1 MVMVAVRVMASTL
14 QGAEP
19 RVPAAGLLL
28 VARRLALPVRR
39 GALLHPHVHTQCR
52 RGHQA
57 PEEGPHTSLLIY
69 LSYKDS
75 GCRHMSETNPA
86 RNSQ

>member
-1 MVMVAVRVMASTL
+1 MIISMTVTVTVTVTVIATTI

-28 VARRLALPVRR
+28 VARRVALPVRR
-39 GALLHPHVHTQCR
+39 GAVLHPHVHTQCR

-57 PEEGPHTSLLIY
+57 QEEGPHPSLLIS
-69 LSYKDS
+69 L
-75 GCRHMSETNPA
+75 C
-86 RNSQ
+86 